1 MKHLSVC
8 SKQDVMTYNVPDM
21 LILTWYRLATEGF
34 DYDVQR
40 RGVMMLQDVFGSFEK
55 AREFVLSRD
64 LHSSKKQCSC
74 VD

>member
-40 RGVMMLQDVFGSFEK
+40 RGLMMLQDVFGSFEAAK
-55 AREFVLSRD
+55 EFVLSKD
-64 LHSSKKQCSC
+64 LCSSRESC
-74 VD
+74 PCAA